1 MGFLHVLHQFENEI
15 INNVCKEE
23 RPEDMLTK
31 TYIANAFLEFV
42 KKLGVEEDDTYY
54 LKWYEE
60 EHNKNSKLGRIDF
73 IYHTVLGIQDKMDI
87 SEEYLR
93 LYNSA
98 SEYKSVLE
106 QKKTQFENELRTLA
120 KDKKNK
126 NKMDK
131 IIYYKREIENRLNKK
146 ERFEQKYLIERAWRN
161 CTIPYYIRWFKSDFS
176 MDIYSAQNVDVDKRN
191 IIFLGDLPL
200 GEAEKMV
207 ALKKENPSKYSE
219 AFENIIYRLDIV
231 GKSKIIA
238 EGNYYI
244 NDRLPII
251 SAAITLFM
259 EKKYIAFVY
268 LVSAD

>member
-131 IIYYKREIENRLNKK
+131 IIYYKREIENSLNNK
-146 ERFEQKYLIERAWRN
+146 ERFEQKY
-161 CTIPYYIRWFKSDFS
+161 
-176 MDIYSAQNVDVDKRN
+176 
-191 IIFLGDLPL
+191 
-200 GEAEKMV
+200 
-207 ALKKENPSKYSE
+207 
-219 AFENIIYRLDIV
+219 
-231 GKSKIIA
+231 
-238 EGNYYI
+238 
-244 NDRLPII
+244 
-251 SAAITLFM
+251 
-259 EKKYIAFVY
+259 
-268 LVSAD
+268 

>member
-120 KDKKNK
+120 KDKKI
-126 NKMDK
+126 K
-131 IIYYKREIENRLNKK
+131 IKWIKLFTIK
-146 ERFEQKYLIERAWRN
+146 EKLKIDL
-161 CTIPYYIRWFKSDFS
+161 T
-176 MDIYSAQNVDVDKRN
+176 KRN
-191 IIFLGDLPL
+191 VLNRNIWLKGHGEIVLFHII
-200 GEAEKMV
+200 
-207 ALKKENPSKYSE
+207 
-219 AFENIIYRLDIV
+219 
-231 GKSKIIA
+231 
-238 EGNYYI
+238 
-244 NDRLPII
+244 
-251 SAAITLFM
+251 
-259 EKKYIAFVY
+259 
-268 LVSAD
+268 

>member
-126 NKMDK
+126 N
-131 IIYYKREIENRLNKK
+131 NNKTK
-146 ERFEQKYLIERAWRN
+146 
-161 CTIPYYIRWFKSDFS
+161 
-176 MDIYSAQNVDVDKRN
+176 
-191 IIFLGDLPL
+191 
-200 GEAEKMV
+200 
-207 ALKKENPSKYSE
+207 
-219 AFENIIYRLDIV
+219 
-231 GKSKIIA
+231 
-238 EGNYYI
+238 
-244 NDRLPII
+244 
-251 SAAITLFM
+251 
-259 EKKYIAFVY
+259 
-268 LVSAD
+268 

>member
-1 MGFLHVLHQFENEI
+1 MGFLQVLHQFENEI
-15 INNVCKEE
+15 INNVCKEV

-42 KKLGVEEDDTYY
+42 KNLEVEEDDTYY
-54 LKWYEE
+54 LRWYEE
-60 EHNKNSKLGRIDF
+60 EHNKNSKLSIIDF

-98 SEYKSVLE
+98 LEYKSVLE

-131 IIYYKREIENRLNKK
+131 IIYYKREIENRLNKR

-161 CTIPYYIRWFKSDFS
+161 CTIPYYIRWFKRDFS

-200 GEAEKMV
+200 GEAEKMI
-207 ALKKENPSKYSE
+207 ALKKENTSKYSE
-219 AFENIIYRLDIV
+219 AFENMIYRLDIV

-259 EKKYIAFVY
+259 EKSTLLLFI
-268 LVSAD
+268 